1 MRIAL
6 AIGLI
11 LLCGCAKRP
20 EEIKAV
26 AVSDLPYRNLNC
38 QQLRVEYDKSN
49 QALFGASR
57 TQHATAEKD
66 AFSVFMIG
74 VPVGSMN
81 NQDYAPAIAGLKGQL
96 ETMSAV
102 GKQKGC
108 PPFPEPA
115 SNLHFED
122 IPPEQQTIPQ

>member
-1 MRIAL
+1 MRKAFAIA
-6 AIGLI
+6 LI
-11 LLCGCAKRP
+11 LLAGCAKRP

-38 QQLRVEYDKSN
+38 QQIRVEYDKTN
-49 QALFGASR
+49 QALFDVSR
-57 TQHATAEKD
+57 TQHAKAEKD
-66 AFSVFMIG
+66 AFGVFMVG
-74 VPVGSMN
+74 VPVGSIGS
-81 NQDYAPAIAGLKGQL
+81 QDYAPTIAGLKGQL
-96 ETMSAV
+96 DTMAAV

-122 IPPEQQTIPQ
+122 IPPEQQSP